1 MLQILLSRLS
11 VRGVDGVIGSNDVT
25 YHFSNSRMEIFS
37 SYSNSSR
44 DVLVHIVKKYKREK
58 QKKDAEK
65 KRERER
71 ANMKKG
77 TFIWTNGTEKTVDR
91 SIVFQPIA
99 DVVKLELVADSNF
112 IGRHWSVVEWRT
124 LLGTPIRCDC

>member
-1 MLQILLSRLS
+1 
-11 VRGVDGVIGSNDVT
+11 
-25 YHFSNSRMEIFS
+25 
-37 SYSNSSR
+37 
-44 DVLVHIVKKYKREK
+44 
-58 QKKDAEK
+58 
-65 KRERER
+65 
-71 ANMKKG
+71 MKKG

-112 IGRHWSVVEWRT
+112 IERHWSVVEWRT

>member
-25 YHFSNSRMEIFS
+25 YHFSDSRMEIFS

-71 ANMKKG
+71 ENMKKS

-99 DVVKLELVADSNF
+99 DVVKLELIADSNF